1 MDNSTIQITS
11 TNYNGQI
18 ADITFYPCSGGT
30 ISLGEHVLPYSY
42 VSSNYYGEYL
52 LYFSAFSSTCEY
64 NIICPTPTPTA
75 SSTPTPTP
83 TESFTPTP
91 TPTESSTPTP
101 TPTIELVEPSYLEF
115 FLSYSATICGVPQTN
130 WTGLP
135 INDVKCTYLEGFDPL
150 IQVNNTG
157 GYYYDV
163 NDGLVVGTQ
172 LYGYVGFLMTYTAS
186 TFTGNY
192 VYSTVVWDPPFYV
205 MEIVNGIIV
214 SITNFDDLPVCGT
227 YICP

>member
-83 TESFTPTP
+83 TPTISPTPTITPTNTVTPTP
-91 TPTESSTPTP
+91 TPTSQVLIDPIIAGNDEYISVGND
-101 TPTIELVEPSYLEF
+101 EYLMFVDPS
-115 FLSYSATICGVPQTN
+115 P
-130 WTGLP
+130 
-135 INDVKCTYLEGFDPL
+135 
-150 IQVNNTG
+150 
-157 GYYYDV
+157 
-163 NDGLVVGTQ
+163 
-172 LYGYVGFLMTYTAS
+172 
-186 TFTGNY
+186 
-192 VYSTVVWDPPFYV
+192 
-205 MEIVNGIIV
+205 
-214 SITNFDDLPVCGT
+214 
-227 YICP
+227 